1 MAKKSTKKEL
11 EMTRLYAIIIMLL
24 IMMSVVMAVIMSS
37 VV

>member
-1 MAKKSTKKEL
+1 MARKSKKQEL

-24 IMMSVVMAVIMSS
+24 IMMSVVFAIIVGN